1 MYTHKC
7 ANCGAKLQSVTYFA
21 PCCGANETFQRPI
34 PLAHNIKRLRDN
46 VEVLKNETKLLE
58 RWLRYGHDLRA
69 WDVYQEEA
77 QSTETEE

>member
-21 PCCGANETFQRPI
+21 PCCGANETFQRPM
-34 PLAHNIKRLRDN
+34 RDN
-46 VEVLKNETKLLE
+46 VEVEVLKDEAKLLE

>member
-1 MYTHKC
+1 MYTHKHE
-7 ANCGAKLQSVTYFA
+7 V
-21 PCCGANETFQRPI
+21 I
-34 PLAHNIKRLRDN
+34 MRDN
-46 VEVLKNETKLLE
+46 VEVLKDEAKLLD